1 MVFKKSTEILWVLY
15 FSSVNMRGKTGKNKG
30 KKRHQKLLKKN
41 SKKGLTKGNGFDK
54 II

>member
-15 FSSVNMRGKTGKNKG
+15 FSSENVRGKTGKNKG
-30 KKRHQKLLKKN
+30 KKRRQKLLKKN
-41 SKKGLTKGNGFDK
+41 SKKALTKVKVFGK